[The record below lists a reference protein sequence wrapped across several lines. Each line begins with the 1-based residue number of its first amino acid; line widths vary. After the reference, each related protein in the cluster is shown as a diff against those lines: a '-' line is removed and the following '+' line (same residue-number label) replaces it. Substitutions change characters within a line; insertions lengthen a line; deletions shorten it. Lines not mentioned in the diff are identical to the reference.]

1 VLLIGSNDLCAE
13 MGIPGDFGSDRL
25 AEAYKAMI
33 AACAKSQKFP
43 GMAGIYNEA
52 IMPRYIEMGAR
63 FILSGQDASFM
74 LAGAQARTGFLRK
87 THS

>member
-1 VLLIGSNDLCAE
+1 
-13 MGIPGDFGSDRL
+13 
-25 AEAYKAMI
+25 
-33 AACAKSQKFP
+33 
-43 GMAGIYNEA
+43 
-52 IMPRYIEMGAR
+52 MGAR